1 MNSQTAER
9 PIEIL
14 IVDDNPGDVR
24 LTAEALK
31 DSKVQNRLH
40 TAQDGMEA
48 IAFLRR
54 KGEYAH
60 APLPDLILLDLNMPR
75 MNGSQLLAKVKE
87 DSELKH
93 IPVVILTGSR
103 EIDDIIKANNLH
115 ADCYVTKPID
125 LEQFNRAVKA
135 IIRFLVNHR
144 KTTNGGKVIG
154 R

>member
-1 MNSQTAER
+1 MNSQRVGR
-9 PIEIL
+9 PIQIL
-14 IVDDNPGDVR
+14 LVEDNPGDAR

-48 IAFLRR
+48 IAFLHR
-54 KGEYAH
+54 KGEYAD

-87 DSELKH
+87 DSKLKH

-115 ADCYVTKPID
+115 AYCYVTKPID

-135 IIRFLVNHR
+135 IIDFWL
-144 KTTNGGKVIG
+144 TTVKLSTEE

>member
-1 MNSQTAER
+1 MNSQTVER

-54 KGEYAH
+54 KGEYAD

-103 EIDDIIKANNLH
+103 EIDDIIKANNLR

-125 LEQFNRAVKA
+125 LEDFIMAVKSIVDSLFNQREIA
-135 IIRFLVNHR
+135 D
-144 KTTNGGKVIG
+144 GGGVIG
-154 R
+154 

>member
-1 MNSQTAER
+1 MKSKTAKR

-24 LTAEALK
+24 LTLEALK
-31 DSKVQNRLH
+31 DGKVQNRLH
-40 TAQDGMEA
+40 TAHDGVEA

-54 KGEYAH
+54 KGEYAD

-75 MNGSQLLAKVKE
+75 MNGSQLLAEVKK

-93 IPVVILTGSR
+93 IPVVILTGSQ
-103 EIDDIIKANNLH
+103 EMEDIVKTNNLQ
-115 ADCYVTKPID
+115 ADRYVTKPID
-125 LEQFNRAVKA
+125 LEQFIRRVKS
-135 IIRFLVNHR
+135 IIDFWL
-144 KTTNGGKVIG
+144 TTVKLQTEE

>member
-1 MNSQTAER
+1 MNSQTVER

-54 KGEYAH
+54 KGEYAD

-87 DSELKH
+87 DSKLKH

-103 EIDDIIKANNLH
+103 EIDDIIKANNLR
-115 ADCYVTKPID
+115 ADRYVTKPID
-125 LEQFNRAVKA
+125 LEEFIMAVKSIVDSLFNQREIA
-135 IIRFLVNHR
+135 
-144 KTTNGGKVIG
+144 NGGGVIG
-154 R
+154 

>member
-1 MNSQTAER
+1 MKSKTAKR

-24 LTAEALK
+24 LTLEALK
-31 DSKVQNRLH
+31 DGKVQNRLH
-40 TAQDGMEA
+40 TAHDGVEA

-54 KGEYAH
+54 KGEYAD

-103 EIDDIIKANNLH
+103 EIDDIIKANNLR

-125 LEQFNRAVKA
+125 LEEFIMAVKSIVDSLFNQREIA
-135 IIRFLVNHR
+135 D
-144 KTTNGGKVIG
+144 GGGVIG
-154 R
+154 

>member
-1 MNSQTAER
+1 MKSRTARR

-24 LTAEALK
+24 LTVEALK
-31 DSKVQNRLH
+31 DGKIQSRLY
-40 TAQDGMEA
+40 TANDGVEA

-54 KGEYAH
+54 RGEFAY

-75 MNGSQLLAKVKE
+75 MNGWQLLAEVKE
-87 DSELKH
+87 DAALKH

-103 EIDDIIKANNLH
+103 EAADIAKTQNLH

-125 LEQFNRAVKA
+125 LEQFGRVVKSIMDFSSNTA
-135 IIRFLVNHR
+135 RMQ
-144 KTTNGGKVIG
+144 TEEA
-154 R
+154 

>member
-1 MNSQTAER
+1 MNNQTAER

-24 LTAEALK
+24 LTVEALK
-31 DSKVQNRLH
+31 DGKVQNRLH

-54 KGEYAH
+54 KGEYAD

-75 MNGSQLLAKVKE
+75 MNGSQLLAEVKE
-87 DSELKH
+87 DSALKH

-103 EIDDIIKANNLH
+103 EIEDIVRTNNLH
-115 ADCYVTKPID
+115 ADRYVIKPID
-125 LEQFNRAVKA
+125 PEQFIRTVKS
-135 IIRFLVNHR
+135 IIDFWL
-144 KTTNGGKVIG
+144 TTVKLPTEE

>member
-1 MNSQTAER
+1 VNSQTVER

-54 KGEYAH
+54 KGEYAD

-103 EIDDIIKANNLH
+103 EIDDIIKANNLR

-125 LEQFNRAVKA
+125 LEEFIMAVKSIVDSLFNQREIA
-135 IIRFLVNHR
+135 D
-144 KTTNGGKVIG
+144 GGGVIG
-154 R
+154 

>member
-1 MNSQTAER
+1 MNSQIAER

-54 KGEYAH
+54 KGEYAD

-87 DSELKH
+87 DSALKN

-103 EIDDIIKANNLH
+103 EIDDIIKANNLR
-115 ADCYVTKPID
+115 ADYYVTKPID
-125 LEQFNRAVKA
+125 LEEFIMAVKSIVDSLLNQREIA
-135 IIRFLVNHR
+135 
-144 KTTNGGKVIG
+144 GGGGVIG
-154 R
+154 

>member
-1 MNSQTAER
+1 MKSKTAKR

-24 LTAEALK
+24 LTSEALK
-31 DSKVQNRLH
+31 DGKVQNRLH
-40 TAQDGMEA
+40 TAHDGVEA

-54 KGEYAH
+54 KGEYAD

-75 MNGSQLLAKVKE
+75 MNGVQLLAEVKE
-87 DSELKH
+87 DSALKH

-103 EIDDIIKANNLH
+103 EIEDIAKTNH
-115 ADCYVTKPID
+115 MQADRYVTKPID
-125 LEQFNRAVKA
+125 LEQFTRAVKS
-135 IIRFLVNHR
+135 IIDFWL
-144 KTTNGGKVIG
+144 TTVKRQTEG

>member
-1 MNSQTAER
+1 MNSQTAKR

-24 LTAEALK
+24 LTVEALK
-31 DSKVQNRLH
+31 DGKVQNRLH

-54 KGEYAH
+54 KGEYAD

-75 MNGSQLLAKVKE
+75 MNGSQLLAEVKA
-87 DSELKH
+87 DSALKH
-93 IPVVILTGSR
+93 IPVIILTGSR
-103 EIDDIIKANNLH
+103 EIEDIIKTNNLQ
-115 ADCYVTKPID
+115 ADRYVTKPID
-125 LEQFNRAVKA
+125 LEQFIRTVKS
-135 IIRFLVNHR
+135 IIDFWL
-144 KTTNGGKVIG
+144 TTIKQPTEE

>member
-1 MNSQTAER
+1 MNNQIAKR
-9 PIEIL
+9 PVEIL

-24 LTAEALK
+24 LTVEALK

-54 KGEYAH
+54 KGEYAD

-75 MNGSQLLAKVKE
+75 MNGSQLLAKVKK
-87 DSELKH
+87 DSKLKH
-93 IPVVILTGSR
+93 IPVVMLTGSR
-103 EIDDIIKANNLH
+103 EIGDIVKDNNLH
-115 ADCYVTKPID
+115 ADYYVTKPID

-135 IIRFLVNHR
+135 IIDFWL
-144 KTTNGGKVIG
+144 TTVKLSTEE

>member
-1 MNSQTAER
+1 MKSKTAKR

-24 LTAEALK
+24 LTVEALK
-31 DSKVQNRLH
+31 DGKVQNRLH
-40 TAQDGMEA
+40 TAHDGVEA

-54 KGEYAH
+54 KGEHAD

-75 MNGSQLLAKVKE
+75 MNGSQLLAEVKE
-87 DSELKH
+87 DSALKH

-103 EIDDIIKANNLH
+103 EINDIAKTNTPQ
-115 ADCYVTKPID
+115 ADRYVTKPID
-125 LEQFNRAVKA
+125 LEQFTRAVKS
-135 IIRFLVNHR
+135 IIDFWL
-144 KTTNGGKVIG
+144 TTVKLPTEE